1 VSLILCPPIIYRS
14 TIKTVS
20 LLRTIYL
27 AHNILITSATKGGV
41 ERGNYHIA
49 SKLLIHPTSKL

>member
-1 VSLILCPPIIYRS
+1 M
-14 TIKTVS
+14 S